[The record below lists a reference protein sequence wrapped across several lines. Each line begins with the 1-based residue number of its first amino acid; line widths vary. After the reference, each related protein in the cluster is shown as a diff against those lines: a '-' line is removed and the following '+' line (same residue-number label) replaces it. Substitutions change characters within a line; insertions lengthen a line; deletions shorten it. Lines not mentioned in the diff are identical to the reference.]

1 MSIPFSWRYKRLLS
15 MARRVRA
22 SIALRGWR
30 GTIERISQDLARRP
44 DVDESLSL
52 LPLEAAF
59 SPLSLP
65 TSTVPR
71 ISVIIPVYGKIE
83 YTLACLRSIA
93 TFEPSD
99 PFEVIV
105 VDDASPDNTAT
116 ILAAVSGLRV
126 INNEKNLGFVGSCNA
141 GATAARGEYLIFLN
155 NDTQVT
161 PGWSEALLRCFE
173 RHPDAGIAGS
183 QLVYPDGR
191 LQEAGAWVFA
201 DASSW
206 NIGRFTS
213 RKNPALRYARTV
225 DYVSGASLAI
235 PRDLFESLGGFDTRF
250 APGYYEDT
258 DLAFSARAAG
268 RSVWYVPDSI
278 VVHSEGIS
286 SAGLADTGM
295 KRYQAI
301 NQTKFAEKWRDALR
315 KQPAPGTPLTA
326 VDRARH
332 RGTVLVVDT
341 VMPDASRDS
350 GSLRLVGMLK
360 LLLADGWHVVFAPD
374 DGHAED
380 AAIRELGALGVEV
393 LVRPWASSV
402 PSWLAANHR
411 DLHAAILCRHTV
423 AAQYESLVR
432 RHAPGAKLIFDTVDL
447 HFLREERAA
456 ERSGNS
462 ALARQA
468 EASRRQELAL
478 IEKADTTFV
487 VSEYERDMLSRLMPD
502 ARVALL
508 SNIHDVYGRET
519 GFAGRRDLLFIGGY
533 GHPPNADAM
542 HWMAQDILPAL
553 RQLVPD
559 ARIWVAGDV
568 PDAERRALSDAG
580 LDMLGR
586 VPDLAP
592 LMNSVLASIA
602 PLRFGAGVKGK
613 VNMAMSHGLPV
624 IGTPVAV
631 EGMHLIDGRDVLTAV
646 TAADFAN
653 AYVRLE
659 GDPAGWQRLSDSSLA
674 HVARHFSAQ
683 AARSALREALGD
695 EGPSG

>member
-1 MSIPFSWRYKRLLS
+1 MSTPFSWRYKRFLS
-15 MARRVRA
+15 MTRRVRA
-22 SIALRGWR
+22 SIALRGWK
-30 GTIERISQDLARRP
+30 GTIGRISQDLARRP
-44 DVDESLSL
+44 DVDDSLSL

-59 SPLSLP
+59 TSLSVP
-65 TSTVPR
+65 TSATPR
-71 ISVIIPVYGKIE
+71 VSVVIPVHGKIE

-93 TFEPSD
+93 NAPPTD

-116 ILAAVSGLRV
+116 ILAGISGMRV
-126 INNEKNLGFVGSCNA
+126 INNERNLGFVGSCNA
-141 GATAARGEYLIFLN
+141 GAAAALGEYLIFLN

-161 PGWSEALLRCFE
+161 PGWSDALLRCFE
-173 RHPDAGIAGS
+173 RHPRAGIAGS

-201 DASSW
+201 DASAW

-235 PRDLFESLGGFDTRF
+235 SRDLFDSLGGFDARF

-258 DLAFSARAAG
+258 DLAFAARAAG
-268 RSVWYVPDSI
+268 RSVWYVPDSM

-286 SAGLADTGM
+286 SVGLGDTGM
-295 KRYQAI
+295 KRYQAV
-301 NQTKFAEKWRDALR
+301 NQTKFAEKWREALR
-315 KQPAPGTPLTA
+315 KQPAPGTPLA
-326 VDRARH
+326 VVDRARH

-341 VMPDASRDS
+341 VMPDVSRDS
-350 GSLRLVGMLK
+350 GSLRLAGILK

-380 AAIRELGALGVEV
+380 TAIRELGALGVEV
-393 LVRPWASSV
+393 LVKPWVSGV

-432 RHAPGAKLIFDTVDL
+432 RHAPSAKLIFDTVDL
-447 HFLREERAA
+447 HFLREGRAA
-456 ERSGNS
+456 ERSGNR

-468 EASRRQELAL
+468 RASRRQELRL

-487 VSEYERDMLSRLMPD
+487 VSEYERDMLCRLMPG

-508 SNIHDVYGRET
+508 SNIHDIYGREA
-519 GFAGRRDLLFIGGY
+519 GFEGRRDLLFIGGY

-542 HWMAQDILPAL
+542 HWMADDILPAL
-553 RQLVPD
+553 RQVVPD

-568 PDAERRALSDAG
+568 PDAERRAFSDAG

-624 IGTPVAV
+624 IGSTVAV
-631 EGMHLIDGRDVLTAV
+631 EGMRLADGQEVLVANDAKSFATAYARL
-646 TAADFAN
+646 AADEALWN
-653 AYVRLE
+653 
-659 GDPAGWQRLSDSSLA
+659 RLSDHALQN
-674 HVARHFSAQ
+674 VRTHFSAD
-683 AARSALREALGD
+683 AAMATLRKAID
-695 EGPSG
+695 

>member
-1 MSIPFSWRYKRLLS
+1 MSTHFSWRYRRLLS

-30 GTIERISQDLARRP
+30 GTIGRISQDLKRRP
-44 DVDESLSL
+44 DVDDSLSL

-59 SPLSLP
+59 TSLSLP
-65 TSTVPR
+65 TSTTPR
-71 ISVIIPVYGKIE
+71 VSVVIPVHGKIE

-93 TFEPSD
+93 NHPPTD

-116 ILAAVSGLRV
+116 VLARVRGLRLLC
-126 INNEKNLGFVGSCNA
+126 NESNLGFVGSCNA
-141 GATAARGEYLIFLN
+141 GAAAAHGDYLVFLN

-161 PGWSEALLRCFE
+161 PGWTEALLRCFE
-173 RHPDAGIAGS
+173 LRPDAGMAGS

-191 LQEAGAWVFA
+191 LQEAGAWVFS
-201 DASSW
+201 DASAW
-206 NIGRFTS
+206 NIGRFSS
-213 RKNPALRYARTV
+213 RKDPAMRYARTV

-235 PRDLFESLGGFDTRF
+235 PRAFFNSLGGFDLRY

-258 DLAFSARAAG
+258 DLAFAARAAG
-268 RSVWYVPDSI
+268 RSVWYVPDSLVI
-278 VVHSEGIS
+278 HAEGAS
-286 SAGLADTGM
+286 SAGAVETGM
-295 KRYQAI
+295 KRFQAI
-301 NQTKFAEKWRDALR
+301 NREKFAEKWRHVLC

-326 VDRARH
+326 VDRTRR

-341 VMPDASRDS
+341 VMPDVSRDS
-350 GSLRLVGMLK
+350 GSLRLAGILK
-360 LLLADGWHVVFAPD
+360 LLLADGWHVVLAPD

-380 AAIRELGALGVEV
+380 VAIRELGALGVEV
-393 LVRPWASSV
+393 LVKPWVSGV
-402 PSWLAANHR
+402 PSWLATHHR

-432 RHAPGAKLIFDTVDL
+432 QHAPGAKLIFDTVDL

-456 ERSGNS
+456 ERSGNT

-468 EASRRQELAL
+468 RASRRQELAL
-478 IEKADTTFV
+478 VEKADTTFV
-487 VSEYERDMLSRLMPD
+487 VSEYERDMLCRLMPG

-508 SNIHDVYGRET
+508 SNIHEVYGREA
-519 GFAGRRDLLFIGGY
+519 GFRGRRDLLFIGGY

-542 HWMAQDILPAL
+542 HWMAEDILPAL
-553 RQLVPD
+553 RQVVSD

-613 VNMAMSHGLPV
+613 VNMAMSYGLPV
-624 IGTPVAV
+624 IGSTVAV
-631 EGMHLIDGRDVLTAV
+631 EGMRLLDGQDVLVANDASVFATAYARL
-646 TAADFAN
+646 AADEALWN
-653 AYVRLE
+653 
-659 GDPAGWQRLSDSSLA
+659 RLSDNALQNVRA
-674 HVARHFSAQ
+674 HFSAD
-683 AARSALREALGD
+683 AAMAALRKAID
-695 EGPSG
+695 